1 MSLMEKEQ
9 QLSQLQEQLE
19 QHQDD
24 AARRMQ
30 LAHEIKELQ
39 EEMYQDLS
47 AWDRVYLAR
56 HPRRPKAQD
65 YLKRLFHTFYELHGD
80 RCYGDDRAIIGGI
93 AMFEQTPVTVIAQ
106 AKGRDLQENM
116 KRNFGMPNPE
126 GYRKALRLAKEAE
139 KFHRPIITFVDTS
152 GAYPGKGAEERGQ
165 AEAIAQCLYTFSDLQ
180 TPIICIV
187 LSEGGSGGALALSV
201 GDRLVM
207 LENAVYSILSPEG
220 FASILW
226 KDGSRAKEAAE
237 VMKLTA
243 HDLMDKGILDAV
255 IEEPLGGAQGQASD
269 IEITAREILK
279 TKRELYEIL
288 AAHTGASLRK
298 IEKDA
303 DRDCWMSAREAKE
316 YGLIDEVL
324 SKREK

>member
-24 AARRMQ
+24 VARRMQ

-255 IEEPLGGAQGQASD
+255 IEEPLGGAQND
-269 IEITAREILK
+269 IEAVCERLRAYI
-279 TKRELYEIL
+279 
-288 AAHTGASLRK
+288 HASLEELQKAKMPALRAQRY
-298 IEKDA
+298 EKY
-303 DRDCWMSAREAKE
+303 RNI
-316 YGLIDEVL
+316 GVI
-324 SKREK
+324 

>member
-9 QLSQLQEQLE
+9 QLSQLQEQLA
-19 QHQDD
+19 QCQDD

-30 LAHEIKELQ
+30 LEHEIKEMQ

-180 TPIICIV
+180 TPVICIV

-201 GDRLVM
+201 GDRLIM

-255 IEEPLGGAQGQASD
+255 IEEPLGGAQND
-269 IEITAREILK
+269 IEAVCERLRAYIQRRWRSCRSQDAIPAC
-279 TKRELYEIL
+279 
-288 AAHTGASLRK
+288 AAL
-298 IEKDA
+298 
-303 DRDCWMSAREAKE
+303 
-316 YGLIDEVL
+316 
-324 SKREK
+324 

>member
-1 MSLMEKEQ
+1 MSLLEKEGQLAQLQQ
-9 QLSQLQEQLE
+9 QLETCEDSARRLQLE
-19 QHQDD
+19 Q
-24 AARRMQ
+24 
-30 LAHEIKELQ
+30 EINALSH
-39 EEMYQDLS
+39 EMYHDLN

-56 HPRRPKAQD
+56 HPQRPKAQD
-65 YLKRLFHTFYELHGD
+65 YLTRLFHTFYELHGD
-80 RCYGDDRAIIGGI
+80 RCYGDDRSIIGGV
-93 AMFEQTPVTVIAQ
+93 AMFENTPVTVIAQ
-106 AKGRDLQENM
+106 AKGKDLQENL

-165 AEAIAQCLYTFSDLQ
+165 AEAIAQCLFTFSNLK
-180 TPIICIV
+180 TPVICIV

-207 LENAVYSILSPEG
+207 LENAIYSILSPEG

-243 HDLMDKGILDAV
+243 QDLKDKKILDEV
-255 IEEPLGGAQGQASD
+255 IREPLGGAQNDLDAVCDRLRQYIRRSLN
-269 IEITAREILK
+269 ELEK
-279 TKRELYEIL
+279 TKMTTLLKNRYEKYRNI
-288 AAHTGASLRK
+288 GV
-298 IEKDA
+298 I
-303 DRDCWMSAREAKE
+303 
-316 YGLIDEVL
+316 
-324 SKREK
+324 

>member
-152 GAYPGKGAEERGQ
+152 GAYPDKGAEERGQ
-165 AEAIAQCLYTFSDLQ
+165 AEAIAQCLYTFPDLQ

-255 IEEPLGGAQGQASD
+255 IEEPLGGAQND
-269 IEITAREILK
+269 IEAVCERLRAYI
-279 TKRELYEIL
+279 
-288 AAHTGASLRK
+288 HASLEELQKAKMPALLAQRY
-298 IEKDA
+298 EKY
-303 DRDCWMSAREAKE
+303 RNI
-316 YGLIDEVL
+316 GVI
-324 SKREK
+324 

>member
-1 MSLMEKEQ
+1 MSLMEKGQ

-255 IEEPLGGAQGQASD
+255 IEEPLGGAQND
-269 IEITAREILK
+269 IEAVCERLRAYI
-279 TKRELYEIL
+279 
-288 AAHTGASLRK
+288 HASLEELQKAKMPALLAQRY
-298 IEKDA
+298 EKY
-303 DRDCWMSAREAKE
+303 RNI
-316 YGLIDEVL
+316 GVI
-324 SKREK
+324 

>member
-255 IEEPLGGAQGQASD
+255 IEEPLGGAQND
-269 IEITAREILK
+269 IEAVCERLHAYI
-279 TKRELYEIL
+279 
-288 AAHTGASLRK
+288 HASLEELQKAKMPALLAQRY
-298 IEKDA
+298 EKY
-303 DRDCWMSAREAKE
+303 RNI
-316 YGLIDEVL
+316 GVI
-324 SKREK
+324 

>member
-243 HDLMDKGILDAV
+243 HDLMDKVILDAV
-255 IEEPLGGAQGQASD
+255 IEEPLGGAQND
-269 IEITAREILK
+269 IEAVCERLRAYI
-279 TKRELYEIL
+279 
-288 AAHTGASLRK
+288 HASLEELQKAKMPALLAQRY
-298 IEKDA
+298 EKY
-303 DRDCWMSAREAKE
+303 RNI
-316 YGLIDEVL
+316 GVI
-324 SKREK
+324 

>member
-126 GYRKALRLAKEAE
+126 GYRKAFRLAKEAE

-255 IEEPLGGAQGQASD
+255 IEEPLGGAQND
-269 IEITAREILK
+269 IEAVCERLRAYI
-279 TKRELYEIL
+279 
-288 AAHTGASLRK
+288 HASLEELQKAKMPALLAQRY
-298 IEKDA
+298 EKY
-303 DRDCWMSAREAKE
+303 RNI
-316 YGLIDEVL
+316 GVI
-324 SKREK
+324 

>member
-255 IEEPLGGAQGQASD
+255 IEEPLGGAQND
-269 IEITAREILK
+269 IEAVCERLRAYI
-279 TKRELYEIL
+279 
-288 AAHTGASLRK
+288 HASLEELRK
-298 IEKDA
+298 AKMPALLAQRYEKY
-303 DRDCWMSAREAKE
+303 RNI
-316 YGLIDEVL
+316 GVI
-324 SKREK
+324 

>member
-9 QLSQLQEQLE
+9 QLSQLQEQLA
-19 QHQDD
+19 QCQDD

-30 LAHEIKELQ
+30 LEHEIKEMQ

-126 GYRKALRLAKEAE
+126 
-139 KFHRPIITFVDTS
+139 D
-152 GAYPGKGAEERGQ
+152 
-165 AEAIAQCLYTFSDLQ
+165 IARHCVWLKRQRSF
-180 TPIICIV
+180 IV
-187 LSEGGSGGALALSV
+187 RSSRSW
-201 GDRLVM
+201 
-207 LENAVYSILSPEG
+207 ILPVL
-220 FASILW
+220 I
-226 KDGSRAKEAAE
+226 RAKARRSAGRLKRSRNACIRSLICRRRSSASSCLRAA
-237 VMKLTA
+237 A
-243 HDLMDKGILDAV
+243 A
-255 IEEPLGGAQGQASD
+255 
-269 IEITAREILK
+269 ARW
-279 TKRELYEIL
+279 
-288 AAHTGASLRK
+288 H
-298 IEKDA
+298 
-303 DRDCWMSAREAKE
+303 
-316 YGLIDEVL
+316 
-324 SKREK
+324 

>member
-30 LAHEIKELQ
+30 LEHEIKELQ

-47 AWDRVYLAR
+47 AWDRVY
-56 HPRRPKAQD
+56 PKAQD

-255 IEEPLGGAQGQASD
+255 IEEPLGGAQND
-269 IEITAREILK
+269 IEAVCERLRAYI
-279 TKRELYEIL
+279 
-288 AAHTGASLRK
+288 HASLEELQKAKMPALLAQRY
-298 IEKDA
+298 EKY
-303 DRDCWMSAREAKE
+303 RNI
-316 YGLIDEVL
+316 GVI
-324 SKREK
+324 

>member
-1 MSLMEKEQ
+1 
-9 QLSQLQEQLE
+9 
-19 QHQDD
+19 
-24 AARRMQ
+24 MQ

-255 IEEPLGGAQGQASD
+255 IEEPLGGAQND
-269 IEITAREILK
+269 IEAVCERLRAYI
-279 TKRELYEIL
+279 
-288 AAHTGASLRK
+288 HASLEELQKAKMPALLAQRY
-298 IEKDA
+298 EKY
-303 DRDCWMSAREAKE
+303 RNI
-316 YGLIDEVL
+316 GVI
-324 SKREK
+324 

>member
-24 AARRMQ
+24 VARRMQ

-106 AKGRDLQENM
+106 AKGRDLQGNM

-255 IEEPLGGAQGQASD
+255 IEEPLGGAQND
-269 IEITAREILK
+269 IEAVCERLRAYI
-279 TKRELYEIL
+279 
-288 AAHTGASLRK
+288 HASLEELQKAKMPALLAQRY
-298 IEKDA
+298 EKY
-303 DRDCWMSAREAKE
+303 RNI
-316 YGLIDEVL
+316 GVI
-324 SKREK
+324 

>member
-9 QLSQLQEQLE
+9 QLSQLQEQLA
-19 QHQDD
+19 QCQDD

-30 LAHEIKELQ
+30 LEHEIKEMQ

-180 TPIICIV
+180 TPVICIV

-201 GDRLVM
+201 GDRLIM
-207 LENAVYSILSPEG
+207 LENAIYSIPSTM
-220 FASILW
+220 
-226 KDGSRAKEAAE
+226 R
-237 VMKLTA
+237 LT
-243 HDLMDKGILDAV
+243 
-255 IEEPLGGAQGQASD
+255 
-269 IEITAREILK
+269 
-279 TKRELYEIL
+279 
-288 AAHTGASLRK
+288 
-298 IEKDA
+298 
-303 DRDCWMSAREAKE
+303 
-316 YGLIDEVL
+316 
-324 SKREK
+324 

>member
-139 KFHRPIITFVDTS
+139 KFPRPLITFVETS

-243 HDLMDKGILDAV
+243 HDLMDKGILDAG
-255 IEEPLGGAQGQASD
+255 IEEPLGGAQND
-269 IEITAREILK
+269 IEAVCERLRTYI
-279 TKRELYEIL
+279 
-288 AAHTGASLRK
+288 HASLEELQKAKMPALLAQRY
-298 IEKDA
+298 EKY
-303 DRDCWMSAREAKE
+303 RNI
-316 YGLIDEVL
+316 GVI
-324 SKREK
+324 

>member
-24 AARRMQ
+24 VARRMQ

-255 IEEPLGGAQGQASD
+255 IEEPLGGAQND
-269 IEITAREILK
+269 IEAVCERLRAYI
-279 TKRELYEIL
+279 
-288 AAHTGASLRK
+288 HASLEELQKGKMPALLAQRY
-298 IEKDA
+298 EKY
-303 DRDCWMSAREAKE
+303 RNI
-316 YGLIDEVL
+316 GVI
-324 SKREK
+324 

>member
-255 IEEPLGGAQGQASD
+255 IEEPLGGAQND
-269 IEITAREILK
+269 IEAVCERLRTYI
-279 TKRELYEIL
+279 
-288 AAHTGASLRK
+288 HASLEELQKAKMPALLAQRY
-298 IEKDA
+298 EKY
-303 DRDCWMSAREAKE
+303 RNI
-316 YGLIDEVL
+316 GVI
-324 SKREK
+324 

>member
-1 MSLMEKEQ
+1 
-9 QLSQLQEQLE
+9 
-19 QHQDD
+19 
-24 AARRMQ
+24 
-30 LAHEIKELQ
+30 
-39 EEMYQDLS
+39 MYQDLS

-187 LSEGGSGGALALSV
+187 LSEGGSGG
-201 GDRLVM
+201 R
-207 LENAVYSILSPEG
+207 I
-220 FASILW
+220 
-226 KDGSRAKEAAE
+226 
-237 VMKLTA
+237 
-243 HDLMDKGILDAV
+243 
-255 IEEPLGGAQGQASD
+255 GAQRGRPSGHAGECGLLDPFSGRLCQHLVERRQPGQGSGRGH
-269 IEITAREILK
+269 E
-279 TKRELYEIL
+279 
-288 AAHTGASLRK
+288 
-298 IEKDA
+298 A
-303 DRDCWMSAREAKE
+303 D
-316 YGLIDEVL
+316 GT
-324 SKREK
+324 

>member
-9 QLSQLQEQLE
+9 QLSQLQEQLA
-19 QHQDD
+19 QCQDD

-30 LAHEIKELQ
+30 LEHEIKEMQ

-180 TPIICIV
+180 TPVICIV

-201 GDRLVM
+201 GDRLIM
-207 LENAVYSILSPEG
+207 LENAIYSILSPEG

-255 IEEPLGGAQGQASD
+255 IEEPLGGAQND
-269 IEITAREILK
+269 IEAVCERLRAYIHTALE
-279 TKRELYEIL
+279 ELQKAKMPSLLAQRYEKYRRI
-288 AAHTGASLRK
+288 GV
-298 IEKDA
+298 I
-303 DRDCWMSAREAKE
+303 
-316 YGLIDEVL
+316 
-324 SKREK
+324 

>member
-24 AARRMQ
+24 VARRMQ

-255 IEEPLGGAQGQASD
+255 IEEPLGGAQND
-269 IEITAREILK
+269 IEAVCERLRAYI
-279 TKRELYEIL
+279 
-288 AAHTGASLRK
+288 HASLEELQKAKMPALLAQRY
-298 IEKDA
+298 EKY
-303 DRDCWMSAREAKE
+303 RNI
-316 YGLIDEVL
+316 GVI
-324 SKREK
+324 

>member
-9 QLSQLQEQLE
+9 QLSQLQEQLA
-19 QHQDD
+19 QCQDD

-30 LAHEIKELQ
+30 LEHEIKEMQ
-39 EEMYQDLS
+39 EEMYQDLN

-180 TPIICIV
+180 TPVICIV

-201 GDRLVM
+201 GDRLIM
-207 LENAVYSILSPEG
+207 LENAIYSILSPEG

-255 IEEPLGGAQGQASD
+255 IEEPLGGAQND
-269 IEITAREILK
+269 IEAVCERLRAYIHTALE
-279 TKRELYEIL
+279 ELQKAKMPSLLAQRYEKYRSI
-288 AAHTGASLRK
+288 GV
-298 IEKDA
+298 I
-303 DRDCWMSAREAKE
+303 
-316 YGLIDEVL
+316 
-324 SKREK
+324 

>member
-24 AARRMQ
+24 AVRRMQ

-255 IEEPLGGAQGQASD
+255 IEEPLGGAQND
-269 IEITAREILK
+269 IEAVCERLRAYI
-279 TKRELYEIL
+279 
-288 AAHTGASLRK
+288 HASLEELQKAKMPALLAQRY
-298 IEKDA
+298 EKY
-303 DRDCWMSAREAKE
+303 RNI
-316 YGLIDEVL
+316 GVI
-324 SKREK
+324 

>member
-255 IEEPLGGAQGQASD
+255 IEEPLGGAQND
-269 IEITAREILK
+269 IEAVCERLRAYI
-279 TKRELYEIL
+279 
-288 AAHTGASLRK
+288 HASLEELQKAKMPALLAKRY
-298 IEKDA
+298 EKY
-303 DRDCWMSAREAKE
+303 RNI
-316 YGLIDEVL
+316 GVI
-324 SKREK
+324 

>member
-30 LAHEIKELQ
+30 LVHEIKELQ

-255 IEEPLGGAQGQASD
+255 IEEPLGGAQND
-269 IEITAREILK
+269 IEAVCERLRAYI
-279 TKRELYEIL
+279 
-288 AAHTGASLRK
+288 HASLEELQKAKMPALLAQRY
-298 IEKDA
+298 EKY
-303 DRDCWMSAREAKE
+303 RNI
-316 YGLIDEVL
+316 GVI
-324 SKREK
+324 

>member
-255 IEEPLGGAQGQASD
+255 IEEPLGGAQND
-269 IEITAREILK
+269 IE
-279 TKRELYEIL
+279 
-288 AAHTGASLRK
+288 ASLEELQKAKMPALLAQRY
-298 IEKDA
+298 EKY
-303 DRDCWMSAREAKE
+303 RNI
-316 YGLIDEVL
+316 GVI
-324 SKREK
+324 

>member
-1 MSLMEKEQ
+1 MSIKEAEN
-9 QLSQLQEQLE
+9 SIAALE
-19 QHQDD
+19 
-24 AARRMQ
+24 AQ
-30 LAHEIKELQ
+30 LAKLDAMDPNADELRGKIDHLR
-39 EEMYQDLS
+39 EEAMKQLD
-47 AWDRVYLAR
+47 AWDTVYLAR
-56 HPRRPKAQD
+56 HPKRPKAAD
-65 YLKRLFHTFYELHGD
+65 YIRALFPDFMELHGD

-255 IEEPLGGAQGQASD
+255 IEEPLGGAQND
-269 IEITAREILK
+269 IEAVCERLRAYI
-279 TKRELYEIL
+279 
-288 AAHTGASLRK
+288 HASLEELQKAKMPALLAQRY
-298 IEKDA
+298 EKY
-303 DRDCWMSAREAKE
+303 RNI
-316 YGLIDEVL
+316 GVI
-324 SKREK
+324 